1 MPIPS
6 ALTLFP
12 VNFRTL
18 HTFITLIHRDMPLKS
33 YTGKI
38 YSLLVS
44 EFRHV
49 LMIDADCMP
58 VQVSEETGAAIGQ
71 TGGGGRGALRGWRG
85 GHWP

>member
-1 MPIPS
+1 
-6 ALTLFP
+6 
-12 VNFRTL
+12 
-18 HTFITLIHRDMPLKS
+18 MPLKS

-58 VQVSEETGAAIGQ
+58 VQVRGVVGPGTVTGQ
-71 TGGGGRGALRGWRG
+71 TGGGGRGALRGRRG
-85 GHWP
+85 GALAVMVRGGLIITHATPVFP